1 MWTYGRG
8 ILKPNNYSKHLSGQ
22 ACFSYKV
29 FFFLLFCSKQNWD
42 EEDVIEL
49 GLSALHLAD
58 ISYSNGVKVEK
69 GEIGKMFKVSQ
80 IVSCLASY

>member
-1 MWTYGRG
+1 MDVWARHSQTEQ
-8 ILKPNNYSKHLSGQ
+8 LQQ
-22 ACFSYKV
+22 ALEWSNMFQLQSV
-29 FFFLLFCSKQNWD
+29 FFLLFCSKQNWD